1 MAGLICLKHHATGF
15 QEPRPADW
23 RAKANIVMATLL
35 CLGLGPWIGG
45 CASKTPMQV
54 DVTQL
59 APYVHAAKGP
69 DCDMPVLEQMPIG
82 DIKQVAIV
90 EAWADL
96 KDNAK
101 DVLPAL
107 RSKACE
113 TGADALV
120 ILNSQHQ
127 DIKHLLYG
135 ATPNEA
141 MNKVTSENGYSDPGS
156 YIRAVEHTRR
166 IGEAGHN
173 GFYIDAVAVDY
184 PKRGNKIGNVTPAP
198 PPPPNG

>member
-1 MAGLICLKHHATGF
+1 MANSFDRL
-15 QEPRPADW
+15 D
-23 RAKANIVMATLL
+23 IVTLGAFTKGRSARVLALAGLL
-35 CLGLGPWIGG
+35 CLVFSPSIDG
-45 CASKTPMQV
+45 CATKTPMQV

-59 APYVHAAKGP
+59 APYIHAAKGP
-69 DCDMPVLEQMPIG
+69 DCAMPVLEHMPVG
-82 DIKQVAIV
+82 DVKQIAIV

-96 KDNAK
+96 KDNTK
-101 DVLPAL
+101 NVLPAL

-120 ILNSQHQ
+120 ILNSDHQ

-135 ATPNEA
+135 ATPNET

-166 IGEAGHN
+166 IGEPGHN
-173 GFYIDAVAVDY
+173 GFYIDAVAVIY
-184 PKRGNKIGNVTPAP
+184 PKRGNKVGSETSSPPAP
-198 PPPPNG
+198 PNG

>member
-1 MAGLICLKHHATGF
+1 MPITNSYSRLRLTLPGACCFTGGTRLLTLAG
-15 QEPRPADW
+15 
-23 RAKANIVMATLL
+23 LL
-35 CLGLGPWIGG
+35 CLALSPFIGG
-45 CASKTPMQV
+45 CSTKTPMQV

-69 DCDMPVLEQMPIG
+69 DCQMPVLEHMPAG
-82 DIKQVAIV
+82 DIQQIAIV

-96 KDNAK
+96 KDNTK
-101 DVLPAL
+101 NVLPAL

-120 ILNSQHQ
+120 IINSDHQ

-135 ATPNEA
+135 ATPNET

-173 GFYIDAVAVDY
+173 GFYIDAVAVEY
-184 PKRGNKIGNVTPAP
+184 SKPGNKVGVETSSP
-198 PPPPNG
+198 PTPPNG